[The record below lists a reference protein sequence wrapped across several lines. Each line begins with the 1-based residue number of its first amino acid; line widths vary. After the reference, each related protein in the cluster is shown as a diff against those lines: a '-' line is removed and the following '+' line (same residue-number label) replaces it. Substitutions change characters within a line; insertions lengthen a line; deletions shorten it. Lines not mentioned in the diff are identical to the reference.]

1 MTSPDGIAWTQRV
14 SPTTENLL
22 GLFWDGHQYLAG
34 GDHGTMLASP
44 DGIKWEKRDSGSDI
58 SLYSF
63 SYSGSRYVAVGND
76 GMLVSTDSVTWTTP
90 ATRWTTEHIPF
101 TACTWTGTEFLA
113 CGLGLDNFPTIYAS
127 PAGDS
132 WTLRDTTIKSSL
144 RAAVTINGA
153 IYVAGDSVIEKSTDG
168 GTTWQDTFINPTG
181 NNNLF
186 MGLAYD
192 GKCLIAVGFN
202 HNVWALPVSS
212 PPRQGRGGNP

>member
-1 MTSPDGIAWTQRV
+1 M
-14 SPTTENLL
+14 
-22 GLFWDGHQYLAG
+22 
-34 GDHGTMLASP
+34 
-44 DGIKWEKRDSGSDI
+44 
-58 SLYSF
+58 
-63 SYSGSRYVAVGND
+63 
-76 GMLVSTDSVTWTTP
+76 
-90 ATRWTTEHIPF
+90 
-101 TACTWTGTEFLA
+101 
-113 CGLGLDNFPTIYAS
+113 
-127 PAGDS
+127 
-132 WTLRDTTIKSSL
+132 
-144 RAAVTINGA
+144 TINGA